1 MFKQQIRFSWSWQ
14 ISALPR
20 EIWPFIS
27 DTNRLFKD
35 IGQPSIR
42 EANITQTVKP
52 GFAQLSYNG
61 INRYE
66 IWEEEP
72 YEWEFPFRY
81 GVVRH
86 YKTGPYKNLKIQVD
100 LNPNERGTR
109 IQLKLWASPRVSII
123 SGLATLKLKTILKR
137 RIKNTIRQY
146 DKLALQ
152 HKKAYQLS
160 NSEQLVRG
168 AQKRIRR
175 IREELHSNQV
185 DAHILEQVIEYIKRG
200 DELDLKRIQPYE
212 LADHWE
218 LARKDVFKV
227 FIQAAKAGLL
237 NFNWDLYCPECRSI
251 QQSAKTLNQIHEP
264 IFCNDCEEEF
274 SINFN
279 KTIQLSFTP
288 HPLIRKVENQ
298 QYCNRGPQEHSHI
311 YIQQYL
317 NPKEKRFLKTKLP
330 EGKYTLKAS
339 NSRGSVQIT
348 IKKGGKETV
357 HVTLA
362 EKGFNGEQVELCS
375 DPNLSI
381 ENKSKHPQ
389 RFTIKREKWSK
400 IGVSAAEATSSQLFR
415 DLFSD
420 EVLRRGEKI
429 AADNLTL
436 MFTDL
441 FDSAGLYNE
450 EGDDKAVGKVID
462 HFEIL
467 QKAVGKHHGAIVKTI
482 GDSVMAVFCQ
492 PDQAFKAYLEAQLLL
507 ASDEKFKN
515 NLRIKAGIHH
525 GSCVAVNLN
534 SRIDYFGS
542 TVNIASRFVDH
553 ATENEVVIS
562 ENTFLE
568 AGLEEILNDF
578 SENNTIQNISTQL
591 KGFDSEN
598 FTIKRIKID
607 NSPLRLVI

>member
-14 ISALPR
+14 VSALPP

-35 IGQPSIR
+35 IRQPSIR
-42 EANITQTVKP
+42 ETDITQTVKP

-66 IWEEEP
+66 VWEEEP
-72 YEWEFPFRY
+72 YEWEYPFRF
-81 GVVRH
+81 GVIRH
-86 YKTGPYKNLKIQVD
+86 YKSGPYKDLKIQVD
-100 LNPNERGTR
+100 LNPNKRGTR
-109 IQLKLWASPRVSII
+109 LQLSLWASPRLSII
-123 SGLATLKLKTILKR
+123 SGLATLKLKTVLKR

-152 HKKAYQLS
+152 HKKAYHLS
-160 NSEQLVRG
+160 NTEHLVRG
-168 AQKRIRR
+168 GQKRLHQ
-175 IREELHSNQV
+175 IREQLHNNEV
-185 DAHILEQVIEYIKRG
+185 DARILEKVIEYIKRE
-200 DELDLKRIQPYE
+200 DDLDLKRIQPYE
-212 LADHWE
+212 LADYWA
-218 LARKDVFKV
+218 LDRKDVLKV

-251 QQSAKTLNQIHEP
+251 QQSVKTLSQIHEP
-264 IFCNDCEEEF
+264 VFCDDCEDEF

-288 HPLIRKVENQ
+288 HPLIRKVEKQ
-298 QYCNRGPQEHSHI
+298 LYCNRGPQANSHI

-317 NPKEKRFLKTKLP
+317 APGEKRFLKTELP
-330 EGKYTLKAS
+330 EGKYILQAS
-339 NSRGSVQIT
+339 KSRGSVQIT
-348 IKKGGKETV
+348 IEKGGKETV

-362 EKGFNGEQVELCS
+362 EKGFNGEQVALCS
-375 DPNLSI
+375 DPNLSLG
-381 ENKSKHPQ
+381 NSSDQPQ
-389 RFTIKREKWSK
+389 LFTIKRKKWNK

-429 AADNLTL
+429 SADNLTL

-441 FDSAGLYNE
+441 FDSTGLYNK
-450 EGDDKAVGKVID
+450 EGDDRALGKVID

-492 PDQAFKAYLEAQLLL
+492 PDHAFKAYLEAQLLL

-515 NLRIKAGIHH
+515 NLQIKAGIHH

-562 ENTFLE
+562 ENTFSE
-568 AGLEEILNDF
+568 AGLEAILNDF
-578 SENNTIQNISTQL
+578 SDHNTIKNISTQL
-591 KGFDSEN
+591 KGFESES

-607 NSPLRLVI
+607 NSPLRLVV